1 MKNFLK
7 FDVEIDEKS
16 VQQKVDNLITD
27 EVMVHI
33 HTAFARL
40 IDPYVPMDT
49 GQLSQKLEITKDY
62 VRYKQVYAHYMYM
75 GIKYGP
81 NIPDF
86 DENGK
91 FKGFFSLKGVKKH
104 SNGQPLHYNKDKV
117 KHPLAT
123 AQWDKVAMQTQLAAF
138 EQTVKN
144 ILVRR
149 ARELYG

>member
-7 FDVEIDEKS
+7 IDVDIDEKS

-40 IDPYVPMDT
+40 IDPYVPMEF
-49 GQLSQKLEITKDY
+49 GNLSQTTEITKDY
-62 VRYKQVYAHYMYM
+62 VRYREIYAHYMYM

-81 NIPDF
+81 NIPQF
-86 DENGK
+86 DEFGHITGFVSPKGK
-91 FKGFFSLKGVKKH
+91 KKH
-104 SNGQPLHYNKDKV
+104 STGEPLIYSKE

-123 AQWDKVAMQTQLAAF
+123 AEWDKVAMQTQLAAF

-149 ARELYG
+149 AKELYG